1 MSFFRRDTDEAE
13 YKRTKNYYEKSW
25 VKNIFFCRRREIREK
40 IKYNY
45 FLDRLKVNKNVIIY
59 ILKL

>member
-25 VKNIFFCRRREIREK
+25 VKNIFFAAAVKSEK
-40 IKYNY
+40 
-45 FLDRLKVNKNVIIY
+45 RLNII
-59 ILKL
+59 IF